1 MAWEPRYTRSGVS
14 PSPQLGSVHAHVH
27 VRFIEP
33 ASRESREGGRR
44 KGPHATG
51 VRIIYGV
58 PLGKSY
64 PTTPCAKTGQSH
76 LLHHAAQC
84 TPRWVSSQM
93 LQPEHLA
100 LSQVWEL
107 HHDAHVVGH
116 IVGLVVAHPAQSV
129 WSHVHALHHV
139 GHVVD

>member
-1 MAWEPRYTRSGVS
+1 MAMARTTY
-14 PSPQLGSVHAHVH
+14 A
-27 VRFIEP
+27 IEP

-51 VRIIYGV
+51 VRIIFGV
-58 PLGKSY
+58 PLGKTY
-64 PTTPCAKTGQSH
+64 PTAPCAKTGQSH

-107 HHDAHVVGH
+107 HQDAHVVGH